1 MAAKHIKAINK
12 AGSILLFAFFLSACH
27 QKKQQDADPQ
37 QDAMKLAK
45 LVCESRELTHEK
57 FTLAQKYQQLN
68 STNKIHISYR
78 NADSTPI
85 KLNKVKLDKEKEL
98 LIKMSQA
105 KSDSVN
111 HFLKM
116 LWVTKYQTNEQ
127 KQQLDD
133 AMTAELKKQCPLAA
147 P

>member
-1 MAAKHIKAINK
+1 MATKYIKVISK
-12 AGSILLFAFFLSACH
+12 AGSILLLVFCLAACR
-27 QKKQQDADPQ
+27 QKKQQHTDTQ

-57 FTLAQKYQQLN
+57 FTLAQQYQQLN
-68 STNKIHISYR
+68 SPNKIQISYR
-78 NADSTPI
+78 KADSI
-85 KLNKVKLDKEKEL
+85 HIKLDKEKEL

-111 HFLKM
+111 QFLKM
-116 LWVTKYQTNEQ
+116 LWITKYQTNEQ
-127 KQQLDD
+127 KKQLDD
-133 AMTAELKKQCPLAA
+133 AMTVELKKQCPLAA